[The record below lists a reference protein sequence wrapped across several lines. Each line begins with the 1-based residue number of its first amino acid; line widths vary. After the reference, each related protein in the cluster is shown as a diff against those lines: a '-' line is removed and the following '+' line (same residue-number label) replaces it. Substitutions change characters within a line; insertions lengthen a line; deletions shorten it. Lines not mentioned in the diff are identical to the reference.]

1 MPTNQE
7 EYAFGSAQEE
17 QLKPFLEQYF
27 GKELEH
33 TDKWDPFDFVGPN
46 IKVELKSR
54 RNTYSKYPTTIVGIY
69 KINKIRECDGEH
81 YFVFNFTDGIYFW
94 RYNWD
99 DMSRFKTIDIKRHD
113 RNKAHKYLSIP
124 IEQLQKMELQS
135 EPEPEPS
142 NPPTPDISSEEE
154 EMVAIN

>member
-1 MPTNQE
+1 
-7 EYAFGSAQEE
+7 
-17 QLKPFLEQYF
+17 
-27 GKELEH
+27 
-33 TDKWDPFDFVGPN
+33 
-46 IKVELKSR
+46 
-54 RNTYSKYPTTIVGIY
+54 
-69 KINKIRECDGEH
+69 
-81 YFVFNFTDGIYFW
+81 
-94 RYNWD
+94 
-99 DMSRFKTIDIKRHD
+99 MSRFKTIDIKRHD